1 MGNVGNNRGVFTIAD
16 NNDLS
21 LIRLSLISVCSGTVT
36 LFFQPFGRH
45 GTKGKSQ
52 STVTHRIQTYIRNH
66 FCATLFTKEKKKEP
80 TLAY

>member
-66 FCATLFTKEKKKEP
+66 FAQLYLQKKKKEP